1 MLVSTPLSIWARSI
15 SLKGISRPALLS
27 PQLSV
32 LVQGESHVLELNWDG
47 AKTVTLC
54 AGLRDQLPALESLR
68 ADAFAPSES
77 SPSLSSQGTFQ
88 VSGTSARLGFLLKT
102 HPISDVSFVSHGV
115 YSQNGLWS
123 SCLKHEQ
130 HE

>member
-15 SLKGISRPALLS
+15 PLKDVSSAALLS

-32 LVQGESHVLELNWDG
+32 LVQGERHVLGLNWEG

-54 AGLRDQLPALESLR
+54 AGLRDQLPALESLG
-68 ADAFAPSES
+68 ADAFSPSES

-102 HPISDVSFVSHGV
+102 DPTSDVSFVSHGV
-115 YSQNGLWS
+115 
-123 SCLKHEQ
+123 
-130 HE
+130 